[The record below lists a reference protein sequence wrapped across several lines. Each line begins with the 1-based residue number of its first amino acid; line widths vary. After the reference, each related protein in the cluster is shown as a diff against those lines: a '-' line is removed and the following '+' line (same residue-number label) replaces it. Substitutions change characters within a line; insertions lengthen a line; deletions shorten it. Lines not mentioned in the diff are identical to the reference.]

1 VTVLTSSSPRSNA
14 VQKGS
19 PGLFSPTM
27 WRWGMDGGQPGTL
40 PGMSL
45 ALDTIARA
53 TWNTVSPVRCA
64 GCGRPDVACCHVCA
78 SELRPDVH
86 HPTLA
91 IRRALFD
98 VPVVA
103 GARYQGVVKRVVTTY
118 KERGLVSLGR
128 YLSGPLRAAVSALGR
143 EVSLDGVVVVC
154 VPHSRSGW
162 VRRGRHP
169 TRDLVRRA
177 GWARSLAP
185 AGALRFPVPR
195 PQKVSTSNQKNRT
208 RRERLSTPPTFVGGV
223 ELTGRRV
230 LLIDD
235 VLTTGISLEYAARAI
250 ESVGGVVVG
259 GVVVAAT
266 PPRAQKISM

>member
-1 VTVLTSSSPRSNA
+1 MR
-14 VQKGS
+14 
-19 PGLFSPTM
+19 
-27 WRWGMDGGQPGTL
+27 GTL

-45 ALDTIARA
+45 AFDTIARA

-64 GCGRPDVACCHVCA
+64 GCGRPDTVCCHACTR
-78 SELRPDVH
+78 ELRPEVH

-103 GARYQGVVKRVVTTY
+103 GARYQAVVKRVVTAY
-118 KERGLVSLGR
+118 KEWGLVGLGR
-128 YLSGPLRAAVSALGR
+128 HLAGPLRAAVNALGS
-143 EVSLDGVVVVC
+143 EVSLDGVVAVC

-162 VRRGRHP
+162 VRRGRRP
-169 TRDLVRRA
+169 TRDLVRRI
-177 GWARSLAP
+177 GWASALAP
-185 AGALRFPVPR
+185 AGALRFPFPN
-195 PQKVSTSNQKNRT
+195 PQMGTTSSQKSRT
-208 RRERLSTPPTFVGGV
+208 RRERLSSPPTFVGGWQ
-223 ELTGRRV
+223 LAGRRV
-230 LLIDD
+230 LLVDD

-250 ESVGGVVVG
+250 ALSGGVVVG